1 MKTFVFLVFSGAT
14 AAIPANDSDDKII
27 GGYTCENNSVPY
39 QVSLNAGYHLCGG
52 SLISDQWVLTATHCY
67 KPQSIFTSSLCEC
80 LHPVRP
86 CLPHTYPHKITR
98 NMFCIGFQEEENDS
112 CEYDSVG
119 PMVCNEE
126 FQGVISWGTSC
137 GEDRKPG
144 VYTRVYNYQDWIQ
157 WTIDAN

>member
-52 SLISDQWVLTATHCY
+52 SLISDQW
-67 KPQSIFTSSLCEC
+67 
-80 LHPVRP
+80 
-86 CLPHTYPHKITR
+86 ITR

-137 GEDRKPG
+137 GEDRKTG